1 MIIDV
6 HVHSGEKHHFSEEMD
21 VTLDKGLH
29 VAGWEAKGL
38 WKDTGIFDVGV
49 DGLIERMDQAGVDKA
64 FLFAMDLNYVWKS
77 HVPNEYVAKIVD
89 KHPDRF
95 IGFSSVDPLKG
106 MQAVDDL
113 EIAIN
118 DLKMQGLKMYPGYGD
133 FSPNDAT
140 VYPVYEK
147 AQELGIPVVLHSGW
161 ISAGKWK
168 KIVPLTPKYDEVAVD
183 FPDLKII
190 LAHGGHVLIDEVL
203 MLMLKNPNIYIDLS
217 WWSFLMPVEYQIKA
231 LKLAKHFM
239 VLDKVL
245 WGTDNYD
252 PRIDIALVKSLPE
265 KSKEYNLFPTLPEI
279 NNEDIE
285 NYLGN
290 NAAKLMGI

>member
-118 DLKMQGLKMYPGYGD
+118 DLKMLGL
-133 FSPNDAT
+133 
-140 VYPVYEK
+140 E
-147 AQELGIPVVLHSGW
+147 IPVVLKSGW

-183 FPDLKII
+183 FPDIKII

-217 WWSFLMPVEYQIKA
+217 WWSFLMPIEYQIKA